1 MLRKALVVAF
11 TVTMVPY
18 GVEMQA
24 HMVLGRAWPLV
35 PFWAQLRST

>member
-18 GVEMQA
+18 GGAFQ
-24 HMVLGRAWPLV
+24 LSLV
-35 PFWAQLRST
+35 PLFYLSSSA